1 MRNEFDIPGGISP
14 RAFEAALT
22 AEIILATMETRQPL
36 ACRMELM
43 GEDGKELMYPP
54 VPHPILG
61 EENKGMAFSKLR
73 EFVRALLN
81 GEKVPLDRTPIARI
95 STDTGD
101 AIDLSLES
109 FAKSAL
115 GDDGTMI
122 LSAGW
127 SGARPGSQESLA
139 LNRQAR
145 VVLFS
150 PDGNR
155 MRREKAK
162 APLYAMINERLGNAE
177 KAGKI
182 PNMTDSDLAAL
193 RRAELETAQKLSLKK
208 PAETPA
214 EAIKQ
219 NYKQVADADESL
231 DDLEDM
237 LGIGSGDGEDDDFG
251 NSLSG
256 NESRQTDE
264 PAEEEDE
271 AEIQQQRSS
280 QDDLD
285 DIAEMLAMGADEE
298 EPEHSG
304 SPNAEDIDEEEDSEN
319 DSLIADSLDFAED
332 DFSDMEHDDN
342 DASSSAPK
350 ASGEEEDD
358 NFDDDQALDDLLGA
372 FDGSAP
378 ASAPEPRDSSETD
391 DEGLD
396 ELDRILSEA
405 RAKEDAKGR
414 IDEDEED
421 EGSGSSESADADFE
435 FGSDLPADDE
445 YLTDEEKEEQQRLTR
460 LAREEAELLDSLI
473 ESNRS
478 DRENEPG
485 DANDPELEALMEEFD
500 ASHAVSAAPPDADE
514 GAEIGSD
521 FGDDES
527 GEDDDAADNDASFLD
542 SVSDDENRSSTDEA
556 DEIGDF
562 LDSIGDREESPEHQS
577 NADEAADPDAAPD
590 AAAAE
595 ETESISD
602 AVACGEDENES
613 AEEIRDG
620 LEGADIF
627 DGGPESDNETEE
639 EEAEVEAGD
648 NEALAAVSDVEDH
661 EALQRKEGVAEGQPQ
676 TPTHSSAAAP
686 EGPPVSETSVAGE
699 SQNAPTE
706 ASEDRRKHNS
716 SAKASKS
723 DLWERA
729 LTVARESGKLGAE
742 PDGFDMVELIGASG
756 MGEERPAIQCP
767 PAPAAPVFVPQ
778 HPSASQPAASE
789 PKPAHSA
796 TQPKKTDNAMNWSV
810 IAIIEE
816 NRLDELLERF
826 ADLGAEF
833 ELDPCD
839 DARFKVEAR
848 CTDSKTAATL
858 SAAAAK
864 CRAKVQTKKL

>member
-237 LGIGSGDGEDDDFG
+237 LGISSGDDGDDDFG
-251 NSLSG
+251 SSLSG
-256 NESRQTDE
+256 NDSRQTDE
-264 PAEEEDE
+264 PAEEEEE
-271 AEIQQQRSS
+271 AEVQQQRSS

-285 DIAEMLAMGADEE
+285 DIAEMLAMGSDEE
-298 EPEHSG
+298 EQENSG
-304 SPNAEDIDEEEDSEN
+304 SPNAEDSDEEEDSEN

-405 RAKEDAKGR
+405 RAKEDAKGGM
-414 IDEDEED
+414 DEDEED
-421 EGSGSSESADADFE
+421 EGSGSSDSGDADFE
-435 FGSDLPADDE
+435 FGSDLPSDDE
-445 YLTDEEKEEQQRLTR
+445 YLTDEEKEEQERLTR

-478 DRENEPG
+478 DRDNEPSE
-485 DANDPELEALMEEFD
+485 ANDPELEALMEEFD
-500 ASHAVSAAPPDADE
+500 ASHAVSAAPPDTDE

-521 FGDDES
+521 FDEDES
-527 GEDDDAADNDASFLD
+527 GEDDDAADNDASSSD
-542 SVSDDENRSSTDEA
+542 SVSDENRTSTDEA

-562 LDSIGDREESPEHQS
+562 LDSIGESEEIPEHQS

-590 AAAAE
+590 AAA

-602 AVACGEDENES
+602 TVACGEDENES

-627 DGGPESDNETEE
+627 DGGAESDNGNGEDEAEE
-639 EEAEVEAGD
+639 EVED
-648 NEALAAVSDVEDH
+648 NEALASVSDVEDH
-661 EALQRKEGVAEGQPQ
+661 EALQGNEGAAEDQPYA
-676 TPTHSSAAAP
+676 PSDSGAAAP
-686 EGPPVSETSVAGE
+686 ETEASSEAIDAGE
-699 SQNAPTE
+699 SQTAPNE
-706 ASEDRRKHNS
+706 ASEDRRKHYS
-716 SAKASKS
+716 STKASKS

-729 LTVARESGKLGAE
+729 LTVARESGKLGGE

-767 PAPAAPVFVPQ
+767 PAPAAPIFVPQ
-778 HPSASQPAASE
+778 QPSATQASASE
-789 PKPAHSA
+789 PKPNSA

-833 ELDPCD
+833 ELEPCD

-848 CTDSKTAATL
+848 CPDSKTAATL